1 MKKLILSVAFLAT
14 MTMGQAQENEKTNN
28 QVTFGVKGGVN
39 ISSAVF
45 DDSVQDI
52 VSSVSSVVGANLGM
66 FTNIPLG
73 KKFAFQP
80 EVLFSMQGFNYV
92 FYQGNYT
99 ADVKTKLNYINI
111 PLNFQFNVIDKVYVE
126 AGPQFDFL
134 VGAKGDYTSKDNYS
148 NSVTTVNDRD
158 LKDNY
163 KALVFGVNFGAG
175 YKINDNISA
184 NVRYCLGLSPANEG
198 NTITSKNRVL
208 QIGVGYSF

>member
-14 MTMGQAQENEKTNN
+14 MTLCQAQENEQPTN
-28 QVTFGVKGGVN
+28 QVSFGVKGGVN
-39 ISSAVF
+39 ISTAVF

-52 VSSVSSVVGANLGM
+52 VPSVSSVVGGNVGV

-92 FYQGNYT
+92 YDDVYT
-99 ADVKTKLNYINI
+99 KSDVETKLNYISL
-111 PLNFQFNVIDKVYVE
+111 PLNTQFYIIDKLYIE
-126 AGPQFDFL
+126 AGSQFDL
-134 VGAKGDYTSKDNYS
+134 LIGAKGSYTSTVKFTNEVKT
-148 NSVTTVNDRD
+148 VTDRD

-175 YKINDNISA
+175 YKINNNISA
-184 NVRYCLGLSPANEG
+184 NVRYCLGLSPANQG
-198 NTITSKNRVL
+198 NTISSKNRVL